1 MKIYKIIRA
10 LFKHLRE
17 VTLNIQYKNVHP
29 TSSIAQDVKVTIP
42 DNLIM
47 EEHCG
52 LGPGA
57 KILNLRAK
65 FIMKKYS
72 FSGPDIMVIT
82 GNHMTL
88 IGVPM
93 KFIDDKMKD
102 QLDINHE
109 FDKDVVVDE
118 DVWLGARSILL
129 SGVHIGRGCIVSAGA
144 VVTKDAPPYSI
155 VGGVP
160 AKVIKFR
167 WTIDEILEHES
178 KVYPIEERLSAE
190 YLSKVIE

>member
-1 MKIYKIIRA
+1 MKILKRIRT

-17 VTLNIQYKNVHP
+17 ITSDIEYKNVHP
-29 TSSIAQDVKVTIP
+29 TSSVAPDAKVTIP
-42 DNLIM
+42 ANLIL
-47 EEHCG
+47 EEHCS

-57 KILNLRAK
+57 NILNLRAK

-72 FSGPDIMVIT
+72 FSGPDLMVVT

-88 IGVPM
+88 IGIPM

-102 QLDINHE
+102 QLDVNHE
-109 FDKDVVVDE
+109 FDRDVIVDE
-118 DVWLGARSILL
+118 DVWLGARVTLL

-144 VVTKDAPPYSI
+144 VVTKDVPPYSI

-167 WTIDEILEHES
+167 WSVKEILEHES
-178 KVYPIEERLSAE
+178 KVYPIGERLSAE
-190 YLSKVIE
+190 YLSKAIK

>member
-1 MKIYKIIRA
+1 MKIFKRIRT

-17 VTLNIQYKNVHP
+17 ITSDIEYNNVHP
-29 TSSIAQDVKVTIP
+29 TSFVARDAKVTIP

-57 KILNLRAK
+57 NILNLRAK

-72 FSGPDIMVIT
+72 FSGPDLMVVT

-88 IGVPM
+88 IGIPM

-102 QLDINHE
+102 ELDVNHE
-109 FDKDVVVDE
+109 YDRDVIVDE
-118 DVWLGARSILL
+118 DVWFGARVTLL
-129 SGVHIGRGCIVSAGA
+129 SGVHIGRGCVVCAGA
-144 VVTKDAPPYSI
+144 VVTKDVPPYSI

-160 AKVIKFR
+160 ARVIKFR
-167 WTIDEILEHES
+167 WTISEILEHES
-178 KVYPIEERLSAE
+178 KIYPIEERLSAE
-190 YLSKVIE
+190 YLSKVIK